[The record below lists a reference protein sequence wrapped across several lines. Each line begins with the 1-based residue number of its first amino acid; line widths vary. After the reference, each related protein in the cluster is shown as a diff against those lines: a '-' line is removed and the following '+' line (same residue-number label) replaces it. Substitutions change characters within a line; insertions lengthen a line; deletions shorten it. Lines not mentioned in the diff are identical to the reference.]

1 MQIAVVGTGII
12 GMDHLAAIADLE
24 DFTLCAVCDINEE
37 KARQVA
43 VQYGVPYCT
52 DYEKIVRIAEP
63 DAVILNLPHFL
74 HAPAAEYF
82 LNCGV
87 HVLVEKPMAN
97 TAAECDK
104 MIVAAK
110 SHRKVLAVG
119 HIQRFYLVN
128 QAVKQAADSKK
139 LGRLLMMNER
149 RSIRYFT
156 ENRPKWFF
164 DRQRAGGGI
173 IMNYGAHA
181 IDKMFYLAGITD
193 AAVSAAYGNAPGY
206 EVEGHAQL
214 FFHTPDGFSA
224 AVSFSPAVAAVREEI
239 RKKGAPSAGYL
250 SFPLND
256 QPEYGGIHFYTHHLL
271 CAAYAAFGEEIRS
284 VTAHRVGENA
294 AVIAKYKTFPLIMNF
309 AANYGGLHIGAYF
322 KDGTATM
329 QEMSLFETPRLQLE
343 YFIKVLSG
351 AAAPQ
356 SRTELLWPV
365 RVSCAIEQSL
375 KCGRE
380 IKVQP

>member
-52 DYEKIVRIAEP
+52 DYEKIARIAEP

-104 MIVAAK
+104 MIAAAK

-173 IMNYGAHA
+173 IMNYGVHA

-224 AVSFSPAVAAVREEI
+224 AVSFNGYTPSGYDVLYSFEKGTLRVSGTRVTGYTPDGKETVLLDGEDQKHMHRQLIEF
-239 RKKGAPSAGYL
+239 KKLTEGKPSEMPTA
-250 SFPLND
+250 
-256 QPEYGGIHFYTHHLL
+256 EYG
-271 CAAYAAFGEEIRS
+271 RS
-284 VTAHRVGENA
+284 VMR
-294 AVIAKYKTFPLIMNF
+294 LIDKI
-309 AANYGGLHIGAYF
+309 Y
-322 KDGTATM
+322 
-329 QEMSLFETPRLQLE
+329 
-343 YFIKVLSG
+343 
-351 AAAPQ
+351 
-356 SRTELLWPV
+356 
-365 RVSCAIEQSL
+365 
-375 KCGRE
+375 CGRE
-380 IKVQP
+380 